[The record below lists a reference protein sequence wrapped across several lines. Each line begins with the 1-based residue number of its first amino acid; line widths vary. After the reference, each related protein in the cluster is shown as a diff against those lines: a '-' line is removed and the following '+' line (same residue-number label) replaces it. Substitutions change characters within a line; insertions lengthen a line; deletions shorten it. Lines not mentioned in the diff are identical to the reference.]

1 MLAKCSVSWGN
12 LEMICDRLR
21 VSLPS
26 LFKSRSGLTET
37 VAETDMEAETQAIAE
52 AEAGAGA
59 VTEAVRRFI
68 L

>member
-1 MLAKCSVSWGN
+1 MK
-12 LEMICDRLR
+12 MICDRLR

-26 LFKSRSGLTET
+26 LLKSCSGLKET
-37 VAETDMEAETQAIAE
+37 VVETDMEAETQAIAE

-59 VTEAVRRFI
+59 VTEAVCRFI

>member
-1 MLAKCSVSWGN
+1 MK
-12 LEMICDRLR
+12 MICDRLR

-26 LFKSRSGLTET
+26 LLKSCSGLKET

-59 VTEAVRRFI
+59 VTEAVR
-68 L
+68 